1 LDHGRVAA
9 RTLGSFHPFWST
21 KIVSEIVKTESSVE
35 LSVELSGALV
45 SADLSVELSVRYSLF
60 VNSSLNRFIKF
71 TTDIQI
77 VKNYRVGNC
86 IVLNCVEVANKIR
99 YIPKRTPVMASSRDI
114 EVKEYEEIV
123 GHPDSSPVLRRSSSA
138 ESVNDVSP
146 FQEPIMEVEEE
157 FAPTSRPTLIILR
170 TRASRAN
177 SSAAYGAGSDTLNEV
192 KACEK
197 MCQFLGHAV

>member
-1 LDHGRVAA
+1 MDHGRVAA

-21 KIVSEIVKTESSVE
+21 KIVSEIVKTES
-35 LSVELSGALV
+35 

-77 VKNYRVGNC
+77 VKNYRVENC
-86 IVLNCVEVANKIR
+86 IAFNCVEVANKIR
-99 YIPKRTPVMASSRDI
+99 YIPKRTLVMASSRDI
-114 EVKEYEEIV
+114 EVEEYEETV
-123 GHPDSSPVLRRSSSA
+123 GHPDGSPVLRISSSA

-146 FQEPIMEVEEE
+146 FQEPIMEVEDE